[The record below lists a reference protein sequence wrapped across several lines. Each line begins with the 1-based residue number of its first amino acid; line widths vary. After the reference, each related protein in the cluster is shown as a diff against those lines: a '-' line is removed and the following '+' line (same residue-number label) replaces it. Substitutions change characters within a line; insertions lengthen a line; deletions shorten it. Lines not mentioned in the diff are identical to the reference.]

1 MPLIIKVINPLNYY
15 TGISG
20 SVTGSGSGSVTGT
33 GSGSV
38 TGTGSGSVTGTGS
51 SGVERVRLWFPF
63 ITY

>member
-38 TGTGSGSVTGTGS
+38 TGTGS

>member
-15 TGISG
+15 TGI
-20 SVTGSGSGSVTGT
+20 
-33 GSGSV
+33 
-38 TGTGSGSVTGTGS
+38 SGSVTGTGS